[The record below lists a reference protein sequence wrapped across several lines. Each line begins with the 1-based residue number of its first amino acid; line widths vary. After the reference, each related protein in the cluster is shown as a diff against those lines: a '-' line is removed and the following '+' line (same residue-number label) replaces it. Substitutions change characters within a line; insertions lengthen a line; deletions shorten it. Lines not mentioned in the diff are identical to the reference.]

1 MSRKKKASTE
11 NKTGKGKKTNQTK
24 KEDLKEEP
32 KITILKRRIPIVAKN
47 NSQKQALKFMKE
59 KDFSII
65 TGIAGS
71 GKSFLSSSWALN
83 EIIKGKYKN
92 IIITRPCV
100 EANGEKL
107 GFLPGDF
114 SEKIAPY
121 MIPVFNCFTEYISH
135 AQLQKLIDDK
145 VIITL
150 PLAFMRGCS
159 FKDSII
165 IADEMQNTI
174 PDQVRMLLTRKGS
187 NSKVILNG
195 DLNQSDI
202 RCRNGLEDACERL
215 EGIEKIGIIHLE
227 EPIRDP
233 IITKIEERYK
243 KNKGF

>member
-1 MSRKKKASTE
+1 MSRKKKASTVSKTEKSTE
-11 NKTGKGKKTNQTK
+11 NRKTDK
-24 KEDLKEEP
+24 KESLKEDN
-32 KITILKRRIPIVAKN
+32 KQTILKRRIRIIAKN
-47 NSQKQALKFMKE
+47 DSQKQTLRMIKE
-59 KDFSII
+59 KDIIAI

-71 GKSFLSSSWALN
+71 GKSFLASSWALN
-83 EIIKGKYKN
+83 EIIKGTYKK

-114 SEKIAPY
+114 SDKIAPY
-121 MIPVFNCFTEYISH
+121 MIPVFNCFTEYISN

-145 VIITL
+145 IVMTL
-150 PLAFMRGCS
+150 PLAFMRGCT
-159 FKDSII
+159 FKDTII

-174 PDQVRMLLTRKGS
+174 PEQVRMLLTRKGF
-187 NSKVILNG
+187 NSKIILNG

-202 RCRNGLEDACERL
+202 KCKNGLDDACERL
-215 EGIEKIGIIHLE
+215 RGIDKIGIIDLE

-243 KNKGF
+243 NKGF